1 MIRKLALLAPA
12 RLAGCAVVQAPG
24 GGPVDSVAVQVV
36 RSFPAA
42 GAVNVPRTSDLEI
55 EWSKWVD
62 PGSLGKAL
70 NISPTP
76 PGRIK
81 IVPDGARVRF
91 SFGEPLDSPATY
103 AVRFSPG
110 IKDYHDGV
118 TRQELEISFATG
130 PRLDSGLVEV
140 LAVLPGAPPK
150 LARSGVRV
158 GLYPLDSVR
167 RSGLKR
173 LLRKR
178 DSLAWLALPPRPW
191 REKPLFSATAD
202 SMGVAHVRHV
212 PPGRYL
218 VAACTDKSGDGFCRQ
233 GSDSGAVAGSLD
245 WSAGT
250 GTWRAAVLL
259 GRVDTGTSDSAK
271 RHADADTT
279 GWTQAQRDSC
289 RKADSL
295 ARRDSLQLDSLAAR
309 DTVRPSD
316 SLAVVTMADSLLSD
330 SLHPGFRPGAHPL
343 WARAWPLG
351 LRTRPVLRPFVSGRA
366 RLPLKPG
373 RWRLEVWQD
382 DDGDGRPTPSDL
394 MKGNPGEAT
403 WLWKDREFTAGFD
416 GVP

>member
-12 RLAGCAVVQAPG
+12 LFSGCAVVLPPT

-36 RSFPAA
+36 KSTPAA
-42 GAVNVPRTSDLEI
+42 GAVNVSRTADLEI
-55 EWSKWVD
+55 EWTKWVE
-62 PGSLGKAL
+62 PGSFGKAL

-81 IVPDGARVRF
+81 ITPDGARMRLSF
-91 SFGEPLDSPATY
+91 SEPLDSPATY

-118 TRQELEISFATG
+118 TRQEIEICFATG
-130 PRLDSGLVEV
+130 PKLDSGLVEV
-140 LAVLPGAPPK
+140 RAVLPGAPPT
-150 LARSGVRV
+150 LSRSGTRV
-158 GLYPLDSVR
+158 GLYPLDSAR
-167 RSGLKR
+167 RAGLKR
-173 LLRKR
+173 LLKKR
-178 DSLAWLALPPRPW
+178 DSLAWLAQPPRPW
-191 REKPLFSATAD
+191 REKPLFSATTD
-202 SMGVAHVRHV
+202 SLGIAHVRHV

-233 GSDSGAVAGSLD
+233 GSDSGALAGSFD
-245 WSAGT
+245 WTQGT
-250 GTWRAAVLL
+250 GTWRATVLL
-259 GRVDTGTSDSAK
+259 GRVDTGAPDSVK
-271 RHADADTT
+271 HADTT
-279 GWTQAQRDSC
+279 EWTQAQRDSSH
-289 RKADSL
+289 KVDSL

-309 DTVRPSD
+309 DTARPSD
-316 SLAVVTMADSLLSD
+316 SLAAVLLTDSLLTD
-330 SLHPGFRPGAHPL
+330 SLHPDFRPGGHPL

-351 LRTRPVLRPFVSGRA
+351 LRTRPVLRPFVAGRV

-382 DDGDGRPTPSDL
+382 DDGDGKPTPSSL
-394 MKGNPGEAT
+394 MKEKPSEPV